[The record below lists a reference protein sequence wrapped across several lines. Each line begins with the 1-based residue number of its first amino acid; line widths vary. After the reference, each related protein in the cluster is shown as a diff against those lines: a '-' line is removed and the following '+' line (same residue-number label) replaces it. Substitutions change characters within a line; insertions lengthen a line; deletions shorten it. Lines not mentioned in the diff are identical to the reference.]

1 MQLIDIG
8 VNLTNPS
15 FADKHQAVLDRAY
28 AAGVCQLVLTGTSVE
43 GSEQAL
49 ELCRQLDETAQRL
62 FATAGIHPH
71 SASDWNAD
79 SDQRLRSL
87 LKEPNVVAVG
97 ECGLDFNRDFSP
109 RPQQEKVL
117 EEHLAMA
124 VELQLPV
131 FLHERDASQRLLEIL
146 RDYRDQLPAAVVHCF
161 TGEKKALFSYLDL
174 DLHIGITG
182 WICDERRGTHL
193 HPLVKEIK
201 RGRLMLESDAPYLLP
216 RSLRPKPK
224 NGRNEPAYLTEVLR
238 EVALHRGKRKRIW
251 PPTPPPAL
259 ARSTAC
265 HQSPGNHK
273 SPCRSEPARDGVG
286 TSNIYVTDRALSRAG
301 SLLRGADR

>member
-15 FADKHQAVLDRAY
+15 FDGKHQAVLDRAY

-43 GSEQAL
+43 SSEQAL
-49 ELCRQLDETAQRL
+49 QLCRELDENGQRL

-71 SASDWNAD
+71 SASDWNGD
-79 SDQRLRSL
+79 SARQLLAL
-87 LKEPNVVAVG
+87 LKEPGVCAVG

-109 RPQQEKVL
+109 RAQQEKVL
-117 EEHLAMA
+117 EEHLALA
-124 VELQLPV
+124 VDLQLPV
-131 FLHERDASQRLLEIL
+131 FLHERDANQRLLEIL
-146 RDYRDQLPAAVVHCF
+146 RDFRDRLPAAVVHCF

-193 HPLVKEIK
+193 HPLVRDIP

-216 RSLRPKPK
+216 RTLRPKPK
-224 NGRNEPAYLTEVLR
+224 SGRNEPAYLPEVLR
-238 EVALHRGKRKRIW
+238 EVAVHR
-251 PPTPPPAL
+251 AESEHDL
-259 ARSTAC
+259 AAHTTAC
-265 HQSPGNHK
+265 
-273 SPCRSEPARDGVG
+273 ARAFFGLPVLD
-286 TSNIYVTDRALSRAG
+286 A
-301 SLLRGADR
+301 

>member
-15 FADKHQAVLDRAY
+15 FADKHRAVLERAH

-49 ELCRQLDETAQRL
+49 ALCRHLDDSAQRL

-79 SDQRLRSL
+79 SAQRLRSL
-87 LKEPNVVAVG
+87 LREPNVVAVG

-109 RPQQEKVL
+109 RAQQEKVL
-117 EEHLAMA
+117 EEHLALA
-124 VELQLPV
+124 VELQRPV

-161 TGEKKALFSYLDL
+161 TGEKPALFSYLDL

-193 HPLVKEIK
+193 HPLVKEIP

-238 EVALHRGKRKRIW
+238 EVALHRGESEQ
-251 PPTPPPAL
+251 AL
-259 ARSTAC
+259 AAHSTAC
-265 HQSPGNHK
+265 
-273 SPCRSEPARDGVG
+273 ARAFFGLPVID
-286 TSNIYVTDRALSRAG
+286 
-301 SLLRGADR
+301 

>member
-49 ELCRQLDETAQRL
+49 ELCQQLDDSNQRL

-79 SDQRLRSL
+79 SARRLRSL

-131 FLHERDASQRLLEIL
+131 FLHERDASQTCWTSCATIGISC
-146 RDYRDQLPAAVVHCF
+146 QLPWCIV
-161 TGEKKALFSYLDL
+161 
-174 DLHIGITG
+174 
-182 WICDERRGTHL
+182 
-193 HPLVKEIK
+193 
-201 RGRLMLESDAPYLLP
+201 LP
-216 RSLRPKPK
+216 
-224 NGRNEPAYLTEVLR
+224 E
-238 EVALHRGKRKRIW
+238 RKRPCSATSTW
-251 PPTPPPAL
+251 TCTSAL
-259 ARSTAC
+259 PDGSATSAGARTC
-265 HQSPGNHK
+265 THW
-273 SPCRSEPARDGVG
+273 
-286 TSNIYVTDRALSRAG
+286 
-301 SLLRGADR
+301 

>member
-15 FADKHQAVLDRAY
+15 FDDKHRAVLDRAY
-28 AAGVCQLVLTGTSVE
+28 AAGVCQLVLTGTNVE
-43 GSEQAL
+43 SSEQAL
-49 ELCRQLDETAQRL
+49 ELCQQLDESAQRL
-62 FATAGIHPH
+62 FSTAGIHPH
-71 SASDWNAD
+71 AASDWGAD
-79 SDQRLRSL
+79 SARRLRDL

-117 EEHLAMA
+117 EEHLALA
-124 VELQLPV
+124 VELQMPV

-146 RDYRDQLPAAVVHCF
+146 RDFRDQLPAAVVHCF
-161 TGEKKALFSYLDL
+161 TGEQKALFNYLDM

-224 NGRNEPAYLTEVLR
+224 NGRNEPAFLTEVLR
-238 EVALHRGKRKRIW
+238 EVALHRGESEED
-251 PPTPPPAL
+251 L
-259 ARSTAC
+259 AAHTTAC
-265 HQSPGNHK
+265 
-273 SPCRSEPARDGVG
+273 ARAFYRMP
-286 TSNIYVTDRALSRAG
+286 TIPQ
-301 SLLRGADR
+301 